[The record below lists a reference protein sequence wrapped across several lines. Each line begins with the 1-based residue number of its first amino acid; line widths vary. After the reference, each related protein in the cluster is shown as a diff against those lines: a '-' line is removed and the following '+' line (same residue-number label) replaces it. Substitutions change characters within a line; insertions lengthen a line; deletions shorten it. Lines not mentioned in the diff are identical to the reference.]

1 MSSRRQPSSAQREN
15 PIHAAGRSGSDVS
28 HSKEDALSDRE
39 FEYLLEG
46 ARQLSAS
53 DYYYTPDPVFVIH
66 VLGRLGLRRGELA
79 HLSEEWID
87 WRNEMIV
94 IPDHHTCTKGEGRAV
109 CGYCRQLARQRVD
122 YADGEL
128 TMDEALEWMWVPK
141 TAAAAREIYFGFD
154 ARLKLA
160 IERYFESGAYTRF
173 EASSTAI
180 NRLVKKAA
188 EHAPELQPENVRPHS
203 LRATAATYHAGRGLE
218 LLPLMQMMGWAQPQ
232 TAEIYIGR
240 SGQNTA
246 RQLDAIHST

>member
-1 MSSRRQPSSAQREN
+1 MSTSRSTSSGKN
-15 PIHAAGRSGSDVS
+15 PLHAAGRSGSDVT
-28 HSKEDALSDRE
+28 HSKEDALDDRE
-39 FEYLLEG
+39 FELLLEG
-46 ARQLSAS
+46 ARELARS
-53 DYYYTPDPVFVIH
+53 DYYYDADPVFVMQ

-94 IPDHHTCTKGEGRAV
+94 IPDHHQCTKGADGDV
-109 CGYCRQLARQRVD
+109 CGYCQQLARQRVE
-122 YADGEL
+122 YADGAL

-141 TAAAAREIYFGFD
+141 TTNAAREIYFGFD
-154 ARLKLA
+154 ARVKLA
-160 IERYFESGAYTRF
+160 VERYFDNRAYERF

-180 NRLVKKAA
+180 NRRVKKAA
-188 EHAPELQPENVRPHS
+188 ELAPELKREDVRPHS

-218 LLPLMQMMGWAQPQ
+218 LLPLMQFMGWAQPQ

-240 SGQNTA
+240 SGTNTA

>member
-1 MSSRRQPSSAQREN
+1 MSSGRRPDRRGEN

-46 ARQLSAS
+46 ARKLAAS
-53 DYYYTPDPVFVIH
+53 DYYYTPDPTFVIH
-66 VLGRLGLRRGELA
+66 VLGRLGLRRGELT

-94 IPDHHTCTKGEGRAV
+94 IPDHYDCTKGADGGV

-128 TMDEALEWMWVPK
+128 TIDDALEWMWVPK
-141 TAAAAREIYFGFD
+141 TASAAREIYFGFD

-160 IERYFESGAYTRF
+160 IERYFDSDAYTRF

-180 NRLVKKAA
+180 NRRVKKAA
-188 EHAPELQPENVRPHS
+188 ERAPELQPENVRPHS

-218 LLPLMQMMGWAQPQ
+218 MLPLMQMFGWAQPA

-240 SGQNTA
+240 SGTNTA
-246 RQLDAIHST
+246 RQLDSIHST

>member
-1 MSSRRQPSSAQREN
+1 MSTRRSPSGQN
-15 PIHAAGRSGSDVS
+15 PLHAAGRSGSDVT
-28 HSKEDALSDRE
+28 HSKEDALGDRK
-39 FEYLLEG
+39 FELLLEG
-46 ARQLSAS
+46 ARELARS
-53 DYYYTPDPVFVIH
+53 DYYYDADPVFVIQ

-94 IPDHHTCTKGEGRAV
+94 IPDHHRCAKGRDGDV
-109 CGYCRQLARQRVD
+109 CGYCNQLARQRVE
-122 YADGEL
+122 YADDDL

-141 TAAAAREIYFGFD
+141 TEAAAREIYFGFD
-154 ARLKLA
+154 ARVKLSV
-160 IERYFESGAYTRF
+160 ERYFNNPAYERF

-180 NRLVKKAA
+180 NRRVKKAA
-188 EHAPELQPENVRPHS
+188 EHAPGIEPEDVRPHS

-218 LLPLMQMMGWAQPQ
+218 LLPLMQFMGWAQPQ

-240 SGQNTA
+240 SGTNTA